1 LSLAKQNLPTYLHR
15 TTAASYTVFFDAIAA
30 QGRALLRV
38 SLDTTDTSLDP
49 PQPFLT
55 HVQDLRAILALHTSE
70 AEADDDDNN
79 SSGESEERT
88 TIERALDALVD
99 PAVQMCVHAAD
110 EKHATTSG
118 WDRPVFVLNCLTYL
132 ADTLAPHAC
141 ASRKREAL
149 HVQVEARVRELIN
162 EHVTSYYYFSP
173 NHAFT
178 PLPFRFSTRTSCV
191 IRAYTMPYAH
201 ANTLY

>member
-1 LSLAKQNLPTYLHR
+1 MCLQKPPLLLLPPHR

-55 HVQDLRAILALHTSE
+55 HAQDLRAILALHTSE
-70 AEADDDDNN
+70 ADDNN
-79 SSGESEERT
+79 NDNSNGESEERT

-110 EKHATTSG
+110 EKYAATGAGG
-118 WDRPVFVLNCLTYL
+118 WDRPVFVLNCLSYL

-162 EHVTSYYYFSP
+162 EHVTSFNFLLFSP
-173 NHAFT
+173 KTTHLRPF
-178 PLPFRFSTRTSCV
+178 PSFRF
-191 IRAYTMPYAH
+191 
-201 ANTLY
+201 